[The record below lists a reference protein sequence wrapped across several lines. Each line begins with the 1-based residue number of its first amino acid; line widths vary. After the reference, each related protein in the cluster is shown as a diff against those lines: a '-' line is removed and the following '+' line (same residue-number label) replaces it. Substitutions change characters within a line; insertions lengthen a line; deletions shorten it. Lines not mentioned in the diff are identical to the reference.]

1 MATIDQIK
9 SLLKTHFDDNDERF
23 RTIALQIAAHEAQIG
38 HTEAASDIKRIIQ
51 NGKPQNK
58 RNILKFPGTH
68 EVFEQRISTYRF
80 DDLVLPESMKKRA
93 ERIVFEYKKKNVLRK
108 NGLKNRSRVLI
119 TGAPGTGKTMTAS
132 VLSNEIG
139 IPLFAIPTDKVVT
152 KFMGETSVKLRQ
164 IFDSINEISG
174 VYLFDEFDAIGADR
188 SLDNDVGEMRRIL
201 NTFLTFLE
209 NDDSDSIIVAATNNP
224 KLLDKAL
231 FRRFD
236 DVLEYELP
244 SSAEIRELYYHRF
257 NGFRPNFSF
266 DERVISETIGL
277 SQADIVSI
285 CDEAIKSTI
294 LNGREIT
301 ENELLTYIADRKI
314 ICKIRE
320 SVS

>member
-1 MATIDQIK
+1 M
-9 SLLKTHFDDNDERF
+9 HFDDNDERF

-38 HTEAASDIKRIIQ
+38 HTEAASEIKSIIQ
-51 NGKPQNK
+51 NGKSQSK
-58 RNILKFPGTH
+58 RSVLKFPGKH
-68 EVFEQRISTYRF
+68 EVFEQRISSYRF
-80 DDLVLPESMKKRA
+80 DDLVLPESMKERI
-93 ERIVFEYKKKNVLRK
+93 ERIVFEYKKRHILRK

-119 TGAPGTGKTMTAS
+119 TGASGTGKTMTAS

-139 IPLFAIPTDKVVT
+139 IPLFTIPTDKVVT
-152 KFMGETSVKLRQ
+152 KFMGETSIKLRQ
-164 IFDSINEISG
+164 IFESIGEIAG

-224 KLLDKAL
+224 KLLDRAL

-244 SSAEIRELYYHRF
+244 SETEIRELYYHRF

-266 DERVISETIGL
+266 DDHVIRETLGL

-294 LNGREIT
+294 LNDSDIT
-301 ENELLTYIADRKI
+301 EDELLTYIADRKN